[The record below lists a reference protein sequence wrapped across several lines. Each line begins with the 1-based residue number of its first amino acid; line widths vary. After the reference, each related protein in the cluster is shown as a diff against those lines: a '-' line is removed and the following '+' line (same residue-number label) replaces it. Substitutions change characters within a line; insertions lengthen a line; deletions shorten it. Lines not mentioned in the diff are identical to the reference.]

1 MKELE
6 ALKRLRNG
14 YDDKYYKQFT
24 SSAEKQ
30 DEDYNIVLK
39 SLTPPTQEEVCRQ
52 LSEHTGR
59 EVIYLAEHNMFAIKC
74 SNGNFELIKL
84 HSNNEITFSF
94 VYTYTPSLITLI
106 GRFYQGVKE

>member
-24 SSAEKQ
+24 SSAEMQ
-30 DEDYNIVLK
+30 DIDYNIVLK
-39 SLTPPTQEEVCRQ
+39 ALTPPTQEEVCKA
-52 LSEHTGR
+52 LSEYLKE
-59 EVIYLAEHNMFAIKC
+59 EVIYNERWGFMTKNSMRVIICKWHNGKIKF
-74 SNGNFELIKL
+74 NDDYHVHIYE
-84 HSNNEITFSF
+84 
-94 VYTYTPSLITLI
+94 LI